1 VIYIVVGASVLTG
14 IALGIVIGL
23 VRLERI
29 SRR

>member
-1 VIYIVVGASVLTG
+1 MIYIVVGASVLTG